1 MTSDLAKRRR
11 RANLSLRG
19 LQHAWIPLSVTYL
32 AWLSISGYELAG
44 WGGALMMCLVNKNVD
59 LASARWR
66 LVGPEKRRT
75 EAICG
80 LLR

>member
-1 MTSDLAKRRR
+1 VTSDLAKRRR

-44 WGGALMMCLVNKNVD
+44 WGGALMMCLLGTGYPFIIVISLSTRDIKP
-59 LASARWR
+59 L
-66 LVGPEKRRT
+66 PEPREET
-75 EAICG
+75 PT
-80 LLR
+80 